1 MRTRSNITSLK
12 EDGPTMASG
21 LQAYEPL
28 KLLILPKGTSS
39 NARICTLTHPRTGKP
54 SRYYLCPEKG
64 ISEFTRVATP
74 KSACHSWLIGRHSR
88 SGISTKALAGGKAI
102 EPYECSSALKEEGNE
117 IVSAADGGVREFTPV
132 SEGYVVKTPELLVA
146 TPIDPLFVLLPSLQ
160 SKRLFLSIDDIFDD
174 VCDTSKHF
182 RHMSNHER
190 TRGLL
195 EERLDKV
202 CDMVETGDESMYRLN
217 TEKLLKELLIKAKA
231 MVALGLP
238 KSMEERYIRK
248 ALETPVMGLRREQ
261 SSSSDAVGASQ
272 DEAAVLTPI
281 PSEATKSQLSTTT
294 SQSTAS
300 NSSAQTEIT
309 VPNEDSVTTV
319 SNDIKHLLRIRTA
332 LSYIISAYIP
342 SSLGSIL
349 NDQLCSVS
357 SPINFKTLEEH
368 LAHIAKMRTEV
379 LASRSLSDF
388 SRKRSMNDDEAAET
402 RAEKKR
408 RKEEEEKRKK
418 AGESRGLRDLKKVN
432 VTGMK
437 KMSDFF
443 GKGAVTKTK

>member
-1 MRTRSNITSLK
+1 
-12 EDGPTMASG
+12 MASNP
-21 LQAYEPL
+21 LVNEPL
-28 KLLILPKGTSS
+28 KLLILQKGTSS
-39 NARICTLTHPRTGKP
+39 KARICTLTHPRTEKP
-54 SRYYLCPEKG
+54 SRYYLCPDKG
-64 ISEFTRVATP
+64 IFEFTRVAAP
-74 KSACHSWLIGRHSR
+74 KSACHSWLIGRHNE

-102 EPYECSSALKEEGNE
+102 ESYESSSVLKGEGNE
-117 IVSAADGGVREFTPV
+117 IESGADGGVREFIPV
-132 SEGYVVKTPELLVA
+132 SEGYIVKTPELLVA
-146 TPIDPLFVLLPSLQ
+146 TPIDPLFILLPSLQ
-160 SKRLFLSIDDIFDD
+160 AKRLFLSVDDIFDD

-182 RHMSNHER
+182 RHLSSYER
-190 TRGLL
+190 TKGLL

-202 CDMVETGDESMYRLN
+202 CDMVEAGDERMYRLN

-238 KSMEERYIRK
+238 KSMEERFICK

-261 SSSSDAVGASQ
+261 SSLSDAVGAPQ
-272 DEAAVLTPI
+272 DEAAVLTPV
-281 PSEATKSQLSTTT
+281 PSEATNSQLSTTT

-309 VPNEDSVTTV
+309 VPDEDSVTTV
-319 SNDIKHLLRIRTA
+319 SIAIKHLLRIRTA
-332 LSYIISAYIP
+332 LTYMISAYIP

-357 SPINFKTLEEH
+357 SPINFTTLEEH

-388 SRKRSMNDDEAAET
+388 SRKRSMNDEEAAET

-418 AGESRGLRDLKKVN
+418 AGESRGLRDLKKVD

-443 GKGAVTKTK
+443 GKGAATKPKK

>member
-39 NARICTLTHPRTGKP
+39 NARICTLTHPRTEKP

-64 ISEFTRVATP
+64 ISEFTRVARP

-102 EPYECSSALKEEGNE
+102 ESYECSSALKGEGNE

-202 CDMVETGDESMYRLN
+202 CDMVEAGDESMYRLN

-238 KSMEERYIRK
+238 KSMEERFIRK
-248 ALETPVMGLRREQ
+248 ALETPVIGLRREQ

-272 DEAAVLTPI
+272 DEAAVLTPM
-281 PSEATKSQLSTTT
+281 PSEATKSQLGTTT

-309 VPNEDSVTTV
+309 VLDEDSVTTV

-332 LSYIISAYIP
+332 LSYMISAYIP

-349 NDQLCSVS
+349 NDQLC
-357 SPINFKTLEEH
+357 FKTLEEH

-418 AGESRGLRDLKKVN
+418 AGESRGLRDLKKVD

-443 GKGAVTKTK
+443 GKGAVTKTKK